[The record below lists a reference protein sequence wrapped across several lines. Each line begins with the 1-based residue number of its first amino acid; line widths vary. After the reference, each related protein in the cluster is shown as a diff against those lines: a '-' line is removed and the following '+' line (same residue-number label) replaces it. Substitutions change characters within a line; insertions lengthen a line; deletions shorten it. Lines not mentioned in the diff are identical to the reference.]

1 MDDGPEGERE
11 LRRQITQHLEAAL
24 ALADKGGLLL
34 AGARIADVLDTVRSL
49 STADLPHVEVRSRSE
64 RKN

>member
-1 MDDGPEGERE
+1 MDNGPEGERE
-11 LRRQITQHLEAAL
+11 LRHQITRHLEAAL

-34 AGARIADVLDTVRSL
+34 AGARIADVLDTIRNL
-49 STADLPHVEVRSRSE
+49 SAADLPHIEVRSRSE